1 MRFQAWERIPR
12 LIEHAACRPGRQR
25 NPMDFSFGLPLVAE
39 TWNGFL
45 NDING
50 YHARSRH
57 VH

>member
-1 MRFQAWERIPR
+1 
-12 LIEHAACRPGRQR
+12 
-25 NPMDFSFGLPLVAE
+25 MDFSFGLPLVAE
-39 TWNGFL
+39 IWNGFL